1 MLRGT
6 DADFKTR
13 VFARFAKSEGITDGQ
28 LTAAIV
34 GAERGL
40 IDADLGGGVIKL
52 RIARPGTGKSRSFR
66 TLLAYRTKQ
75 RAVFLYGFAK
85 KARANI
91 APDELEN
98 LKLTA
103 GDLLAAS
110 DAVLT
115 SMVEDRKL
123 IEVSY
128 DTQED

>member
-1 MLRGT
+1 MT
-6 DADFKTR
+6 
-13 VFARFAKSEGITDGQ
+13 
-28 LTAAIV
+28 
-34 GAERGL
+34 
-40 IDADLGGGVIKL
+40 GVQTCALPI
-52 RIARPGTGKSRSFR
+52 S
-66 TLLAYRTKQ
+66 
-75 RAVFLYGFAK
+75 K